1 MGARDWSLGVWGDE
15 EDDFAFDG
23 FGGVVSEEIWGEAD
37 AIFFELFAEFAG
49 DADFLLGEE
58 LGADGEGF
66 EEAVRGF
73 EEDAG
78 DLAVGGGAEV
88 AFSAAAFDGEE
99 ATVEELFGGEA
110 APDQGGEDGAGAWEN
125 RVGEA
130 AFDAGAEEAVAWVAD
145 SGHPGI
151 GDEGDLFAIGEVFE
165 EFGGASGFVVF
176 VVTDEGFGDFEVAEE
191 IARMTGIFAGDEIGI
206 LQRLDGSKGD
216 VSEVTDRSGDEG
228 EHAGERDR
236 EESEGLPAFGE
247 VTGDFDG
254 EIFGGEGEGLAFV
267 LIDIGGDGAGT
278 ADEES
283 GLAGDIL
290 AVDEFARGA
299 IGDRVGAAEGEE
311 EFAREEDIA
320 ADRADG
326 GADDFFE
333 ATLDDGIAFVIAG
346 DFESAILLDLFDEG
360 IGEED
365 FDARGEGIVAEVGDG
380 EGIDIGHA
388 GRFDGTDVV
397 TCAAT
402 EEEAEER
409 EKGEE
414 SHFGGLGRVGSG
426 VAGRV
431 SGAGRGGSTAG
442 PRFRGEVRSFGLS
455 GPATIF
461 SSGTTTGGPT

>member
-1 MGARDWSLGVWGDE
+1 M
-15 EDDFAFDG
+15 
-23 FGGVVSEEIWGEAD
+23 
-37 AIFFELFAEFAG
+37 
-49 DADFLLGEE
+49 
-58 LGADGEGF
+58 
-66 EEAVRGF
+66 
-73 EEDAG
+73 
-78 DLAVGGGAEV
+78 
-88 AFSAAAFDGEE
+88 
-99 ATVEELFGGEA
+99 
-110 APDQGGEDGAGAWEN
+110 
-125 RVGEA
+125 
-130 AFDAGAEEAVAWVAD
+130 
-145 SGHPGI
+145 
-151 GDEGDLFAIGEVFE
+151 
-165 EFGGASGFVVF
+165 
-176 VVTDEGFGDFEVAEE
+176 
-191 IARMTGIFAGDEIGI
+191 
-206 LQRLDGSKGD
+206 
-216 VSEVTDRSGDEG
+216 
-228 EHAGERDR
+228 
-236 EESEGLPAFGE
+236 
-247 VTGDFDG
+247 TGDFDG

-267 LIDIGGDGAGT
+267 LIDIGGDRAGT

-283 GLAGDIL
+283 GLAGDHL
-290 AVDEFARGA
+290 
-299 IGDRVGAAEGEE
+299 
-311 EFAREEDIA
+311 
-320 ADRADG
+320 ADG

-333 ATLDDGIAFVIAG
+333 ATLDDGIAFVIAS
-346 DFESAILLDLFDEG
+346 DFESAVLLDLFDQG

-388 GRFDGTDVV
+388 GRFDGADVV